1 MAWSFYDQNGKV
13 LQGVL
18 AVSIGTTELATDA
31 VTSVKILDA
40 NVTAAKMAVN
50 SINSD
55 QYVDRSIDTVH
66 IGLNQVTLAEMA
78 GGTDGN
84 LITYDASGDPAY
96 VVTGTAAQ
104 VLTSN
109 GADTAPTFQAAGGVG
124 LGMVIALGG

>member
-18 AVSIGTTELATDA
+18 AVSIGTTEIADDA
-31 VTSVKILDA
+31 VTV
-40 NVTAAKMAVN
+40 AKMAVN
-50 SINSD
+50 SVDSD

-78 GGTDGN
+78 GITRGSIIYGN
-84 LITYDASGDPAY
+84 ASGDPAALALGASGLALKSD
-96 VVTGTAAQ
+96 GTDLVYGSA
-104 VLTSN
+104 
-109 GADTAPTFQAAGGVG
+109 GVG